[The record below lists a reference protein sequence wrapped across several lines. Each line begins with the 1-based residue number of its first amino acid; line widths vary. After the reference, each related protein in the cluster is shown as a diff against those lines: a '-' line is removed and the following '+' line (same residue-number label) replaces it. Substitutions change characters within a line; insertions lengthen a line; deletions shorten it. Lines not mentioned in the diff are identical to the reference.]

1 MLQDSLHKSF
11 LAGRAIWRMPKVSC
25 FHEMKTG
32 RQPESSTINPKER
45 PRWGVLS
52 VALYQDF
59 DRQRSGNIAAAG
71 LSRDV

>member
-11 LAGRAIWRMPKVSC
+11 LAGIAIWR
-25 FHEMKTG
+25 
-32 RQPESSTINPKER
+32 ESGTINPKER